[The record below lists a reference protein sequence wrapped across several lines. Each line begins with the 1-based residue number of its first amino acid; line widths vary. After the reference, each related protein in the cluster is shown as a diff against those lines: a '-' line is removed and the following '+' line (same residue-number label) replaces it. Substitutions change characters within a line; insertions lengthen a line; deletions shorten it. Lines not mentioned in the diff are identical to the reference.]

1 MIYEVNTETELAIRY
16 NDKSVLE
23 NMHIAL
29 AWKLLKKSDSNI
41 FKNLSREER
50 RRFRQVL
57 IESVHYVDTY
67 QLLKHSETLNSL
79 VESKNN
85 PKYESDKW
93 ANESLPVALH
103 TADMILI

>member
-1 MIYEVNTETELAIRY
+1 
-16 NDKSVLE
+16 
-23 NMHIAL
+23 MHIAL
-29 AWKLLKKSDSNI
+29 ASKLLKKSDSNI
-41 FKNLSREER
+41 LKNLSREER
-50 RRFRQVL
+50 RRLRQVL
-57 IESVHYVDTY
+57 IESVLATDMY
-67 QLLKHSETLNSL
+67 QHSVHSETLNLL